1 MDSKAV
7 IKALK
12 KDGWVEVD
20 QKGNHKQFRHPTKAG
35 RVTVPHPV
43 EDALR
48 LAPEALA
55 FHIEGMLEDG
65 AELPEASPADDVVKE
80 RAGEL
85 LTIVNVRDPRPR
97 ERINISLTAGQVAK
111 IDRAAAR
118 NGMSRSAFVVAAALG
133 LKKKGKRLTS

>member
-1 MDSKAV
+1 MLKLWRNGECRDDFRGLARVGSARYAVTKNWQGDS
-7 IKALK
+7 
-12 KDGWVEVD
+12 
-20 QKGNHKQFRHPTKAG
+20 RT
-35 RVTVPHPV
+35 
-43 EDALR
+43 LR

-85 LTIVNVRDPRPR
+85 LTMVNVRDPRPR

>member
-1 MDSKAV
+1 MEETLTYA
-7 IKALK
+7 AWLHFEGT
-12 KDGWVEVD
+12 DGV
-20 QKGNHKQFRHPTKAG
+20 G
-35 RVTVPHPV
+35 VTFPDFPGCVTQGDTV

-85 LTIVNVRDPRPR
+85 LTMVNVRDPR

-133 LKKKGKRLTS
+133 LKMKR

>member
-1 MDSKAV
+1 MEDTLTYA
-7 IKALK
+7 AWLHFEGT
-12 KDGWVEVD
+12 DGV
-20 QKGNHKQFRHPTKAG
+20 G
-35 RVTVPHPV
+35 VTFPDFPGCVTQGDTV

-85 LTIVNVRDPRPR
+85 LTMVNVRDPR

-133 LKKKGKRLTS
+133 LKMKR

>member
-1 MDSKAV
+1 MEETLSYA
-7 IKALK
+7 AWLHFEGT
-12 KDGWVEVD
+12 DGV
-20 QKGNHKQFRHPTKAG
+20 G
-35 RVTVPHPV
+35 VTFPDFPGCVTQGDTV

-65 AELPEASPADDVVKE
+65 AELPEASPVDDVVKE

-85 LTIVNVRDPRPR
+85 LTMVNVLDPRPR